1 MSGPAQLSE
10 QIRRAAE
17 VIAASRSLGGVCH
30 ERPDGDALG
39 SLLGFAASARLAGRS
54 VSLAIPPPYV
64 LSERYR
70 FLPLDLLSVPIVLT
84 DLPHTLLAFDCASAD
99 RLGELAEMAGKVENL
114 VVVDHHV
121 SNPGFGTIDLID
133 PGASATVELVYDLI
147 AELGWPVDE
156 VVATC
161 LLTGLVTDTGR
172 FQYSNTTPRTH
183 RLAARLLE
191 AGARPEVIS
200 QAIYEEEP
208 FGLLAVAGAVLARA
222 RLDIERGVVWSVLY
236 TEDLEAASLNGEN
249 TELLIDLVRLPRE
262 AGVAMLIREADQ
274 GQVRVS
280 LRSRGVVNVGA
291 IAEALG
297 GGGHHNAGGLTF
309 AGDPSA
315 AAAAVLERIPLA

>member
-1 MSGPAQLSE
+1 MSGPGQLSE

-39 SLLGFAASARLAGRS
+39 SLLGFAASARLAGRA
-54 VSLAIPPPYV
+54 VSLAIPPPYA
-64 LSERYR
+64 LPERYR

-99 RLGELAEMAGKVENL
+99 RLGELAEIAGKVENL

-133 PGASATVELVYDLI
+133 PGAAATVELVYDLI
-147 AELGWPVDE
+147 GELGWPVDE

-183 RLAARLLE
+183 RLAARLVE

-236 TEDLEAASLNGEN
+236 TEDLEAASLNGED

-280 LRSRGVVNVGA
+280 LRSRGKVNVGA

-309 AGDPSA
+309 GGDPSA

>member
-54 VSLAIPPPYV
+54 VSLAIPPPYA

-99 RLGELAEMAGKVENL
+99 RLGDLAEMAGKVENL

-133 PGASATVELVYDLI
+133 PGSSATVELVYDLI

-156 VVATC
+156 VVAAC

-236 TEDLEAASLNGEN
+236 TEDLEAASLSGED